1 MSILK
6 TWGDSQNLKGRGI
19 YVIYTGKRGMAFENT
34 LNYTNQIYFNQGRA
48 IINKRPTPVKVLQSK
63 GTRVLKGFYEEKSTV
78 DYDGIYQGKSIVFEA
93 KSTKEKRLPLS
104 IISDHQIKYL
114 GDAEKLG
121 AISFLIVDMRALGE
135 VFLVP
140 NNMLQKYVKEAQ
152 KGGGKSIPLRDLEVY
167 AQLVKSE
174 NGVPLDYLSVVDRLI
189 AADIA

>member
-1 MSILK
+1 
-6 TWGDSQNLKGRGI
+6 
-19 YVIYTGKRGMAFENT
+19 MAFENT
-34 LNYTNQIYFNQGRA
+34 LNYTNQIYLNQGRA

-63 GTRVLKGFYEEKSTV
+63 GTRVIKCFYEEKSTV
-78 DYDGIYQGKSIVFEA
+78 DYDGVYQGKPIVFEA

-104 IISDHQIKYL
+104 IISEHQIKYL
-114 GDAEKLG
+114 EDAKKLG

-140 NNMLQKYVKEAQ
+140 NNMLQKYTKEAQ
-152 KGGGKSIPLRDLEVY
+152 KGGRKSIPLRDLEVY